1 MPLACVHTVAVTVS
15 RTPKSQILHGQAS
28 ALYTAGRF
36 QAAVEKYDR
45 LLMADVTDIHAW
57 LHRGYALYKL
67 EQYDTALESFRKV
80 IQLSPKEALA
90 WHGCGIVQA
99 KLTDYTAAFA
109 SFDRTVE
116 LNPDDRKAW
125 YNRGNALI
133 RLNRHREALDNFNV
147 LIQQQPENHRAWY
160 NRALALAALR
170 RYHDALS
177 SLDTAV
183 SIKPNCHYAW
193 TYRGLTL
200 NKLYRFRDALASF
213 EQSLRHRLPNPNAL
227 YGKASTY
234 ALQGNVAP
242 AAQLL
247 REAIIAGN
255 NLYRVMAQ
263 TDPSFS
269 RVIDRPEFLTLLQSP
284 NKDGEVQPDS
294 LECQECSSLDN
305 GSNSA
310 LKF

>member
-1 MPLACVHTVAVTVS
+1 MAVTVS
-15 RTPKSQILHGQAS
+15 KNSKSQILHGQAS
-28 ALYTAGRF
+28 ALYAAGRL

-45 LLMADVTDIHAW
+45 LLVLNRADVPAW
-57 LHRGYALYKL
+57 THRGYALCELKQHV
-67 EQYDTALESFRKV
+67 EALESFQQA
-80 IQLSPKEALA
+80 IQLDPKQALA

-99 KLTDYTAAFA
+99 RLTNYAAA
-109 SFDRTVE
+109 YESFDRTVA
-116 LNPDDRKAW
+116 LNPSDLKAL

-133 RLNRHREALDNFNV
+133 RLNRHREALESFNS
-147 LIQQQPENHRAWY
+147 LIQKQPENHRAWY
-160 NRALALAALR
+160 NRALALATLR

-213 EQSLRHRLPNPNAL
+213 EQSLRYRTPNPNAL

-234 ALQGNVAP
+234 ALQGNTGK

-247 REAIIAGN
+247 REAIVIGSH
-255 NLYRVMAQ
+255 LYRVMAQ

-269 RVIDRPEFLTLLQSP
+269 KIIDQAEIQALLQLTHE
-284 NKDGEVQPDS
+284 DGELQQDS
-294 LECQECSSLDN
+294 LEWQECSSSED
-305 GSNSA
+305 GPNS
-310 LKF
+310 LFKF